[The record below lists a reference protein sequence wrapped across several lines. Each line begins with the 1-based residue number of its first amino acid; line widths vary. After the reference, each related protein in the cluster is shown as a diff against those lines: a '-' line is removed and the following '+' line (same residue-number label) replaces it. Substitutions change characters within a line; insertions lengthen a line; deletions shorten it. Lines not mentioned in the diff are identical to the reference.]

1 MGTIHWLD
9 VNLLLVDG
17 LLAVL
22 HLLVVDFLVRLG
34 SEFEGSWIQVQSVLS
49 VSRRKLGNK
58 ETPPHNYY

>member
-34 SEFEGSWIQVQSVLS
+34 S
-49 VSRRKLGNK
+49 
-58 ETPPHNYY
+58 